1 MLPRTYEGQDCSLA
15 RSLEVI
21 GERWN
26 LLIVRSAL
34 LGACRYDE
42 FLRQMPIS
50 RNVLADR
57 LGRLVD
63 LGVMRRVV
71 YQEKPVRHEYP
82 LTPMGRELTVA
93 VVALMQWGDRNL
105 PAELGPSRQ
114 AQHTGCDGGVRVR
127 LGCASCGRDVH
138 EDEVAV
144 RRTR

>member
-34 LGACRYDE
+34 LGAGRYDE

-57 LGRLVD
+57 LGRLVE

-105 PAELGPSRQ
+105 PVELGPPRQ
-114 AQHTGCDGGVRVR
+114 ARHIGCDGAVQVR
-127 LGCASCGRDVH
+127 LGCASCGRDLH
-138 EDEVAV
+138 EDEVEV
-144 RRTR
+144 RRAR

>member
-1 MLPRTYEGQDCSLA
+1 
-15 RSLEVI
+15 SLEVI

-34 LGACRYDE
+34 LGVGRYDE

-105 PAELGPSRQ
+105 PAELGPPRQ
-114 AQHTGCDGGVRVR
+114 AQHVGCDGGVRVR
-127 LGCASCGRDVH
+127 LDCTSCGRDVH

-144 RRTR
+144 RRMR